1 MNQKVSSSNL
11 YDFESLGVEG
21 AGIYVLLP
29 LYSNEILYGVLL
41 CDLTEGV
48 LVNGEFLGNQVSA
61 AVKMIMVLQIA
72 GSGGTYP
79 IEALPNFFRQV
90 YIFFP
95 FPYAINAMR
104 ECIGGMYH
112 ADLFKYLLELSIFIV
127 VALVIGLIIRK
138 PFIHIMHFIEKRM
151 EDTDMM

>member
-1 MNQKVSSSNL
+1 MNDINKDEIDARWHMLVWRMMIVICSISFVISWIL
-11 YDFESLGVEG
+11 FGVYRVDKSIG
-21 AGIYVLLP
+21 AGAYIVKYIVLP
-29 LYSNEILYGVLL
+29 
-41 CDLTEGV
+41 
-48 LVNGEFLGNQVSA
+48 
-61 AVKMIMVLQIA
+61 MA

>member
-1 MNQKVSSSNL
+1 MITVNQKVSSSNL

-61 AVKMIMVLQIA
+61 AVKMINLLKTNEEIMKRLEESMANPAKKQH
-72 GSGGTYP
+72 
-79 IEALPNFFRQV
+79 
-90 YIFFP
+90 
-95 FPYAINAMR
+95 YA
-104 ECIGGMYH
+104 
-112 ADLFKYLLELSIFIV
+112 
-127 VALVIGLIIRK
+127 
-138 PFIHIMHFIEKRM
+138 
-151 EDTDMM
+151 